1 MTTEAA
7 YTALV
12 QEAFIDPIRSVL
24 IIDDD
29 YPTWEEILDRK
40 SLVGICEIVAT
51 PDPESKSWLKEPGPV
66 LELIKKFR
74 QKKPGLMIDIYD
86 GAKASDTDEDVLASH
101 LHQSDMLILDYQ
113 LNGDKGDGKKSRS
126 IAHALLEN
134 RHFNLV
140 VIHTKADDLAVPF
153 NEMVLSLLAPCA
165 HLKDK
170 QPQIDESAA
179 RIKAYD
185 GENPE
190 ENILKALEGAFGV
203 EQYFYTRHAKTG
215 MKALGLVINGAAPFV
230 GFKEALDKLG
240 CNKGDIPKLLLWAM
254 KNFETRHAGQLAE
267 QQHRELSW
275 SSDHNCLWVRTDS
288 GFMSFA
294 KKDEPDLIGVLK
306 KALVAWQPSP
316 SRLLSAKFRSQ
327 IDEHGV
333 IVEDRALSNRHVYA
347 KFYERISKGTQEERM
362 SLIDDHVDRHIEQLT
377 TEIKDEIRAF
387 GISIVDSDDGTYLRH
402 YGIDLNNKAENELAI
417 RHYNGYVSTKKT
429 GGWHLTCGHVLQ
441 LDGDYWVCASP
452 ACDMYPD
459 NNVVGIDSD
468 DDRAVRSF
476 VAMKLYKRNGHPTGP
491 QINSNNLLFIN
502 IDGKVMP
509 FSIYSGDDKDGEK
522 TVAPT
527 WRFFLSMNKGKITR
541 DGDVLKAQIARFKT
555 SKDAITHEP
564 QEAKIVAQ
572 LRYEYALNL
581 IQKLGANLTRVGLDY
596 AV

>member
-1 MTTEAA
+1 MTTDAA

-29 YPTWEEILDRK
+29 YPTWEEILDRT
-40 SLVGICEIVAT
+40 SLAGICELVAKS
-51 PDPESKSWLKEPGPV
+51 DPESKSWLREPGPV

-86 GAKASDTDEDVLASH
+86 GAKASDTNEDVLASH

-140 VIHTKADDLAVPF
+140 VIHTKADNLAVPF
-153 NEMVLSLLAPCA
+153 NEMVLSLLSPCA
-165 HLKDK
+165 HIKDK
-170 QPQIDESAA
+170 QAQINEAAAKIKDFEGDNTEES
-179 RIKAYD
+179 IFQ
-185 GENPE
+185 
-190 ENILKALEGAFGV
+190 ALQDAFGTD
-203 EQYFYTRHAKTG
+203 QYFHTRHPKTG
-215 MKALGLVINGAAPFV
+215 TKSVGLLIKGEAPFV
-230 GFKEALDKLG
+230 EFKKALDRLG
-240 CNKGDIPKLLLWAM
+240 CKNGDIPKFLFWAM
-254 KNFETRHAGQLAE
+254 NNFETRHKDQLAE
-267 QQHRELSW
+267 QQYRELSW
-275 SSDHNCLWVRTDS
+275 SSDHNCLWIRTDS

-306 KALVAWQPSP
+306 KAIVAWQPSP

-333 IVEDRALSNRHVYA
+333 IVEDKALSNRHVYA
-347 KFYERISKGTQEERM
+347 KFYERIFKGTQEERM

-377 TEIKDEIRAF
+377 TEIKDEVRKF
-387 GISIVDSDDGTYLRH
+387 GISIVDSDDGTFLKH
-402 YGIDLNNKAENELAI
+402 YGIDLNKQAENELAI
-417 RHYNGYVSTKKT
+417 RHYNGYVSTKRM

-452 ACDMYPD
+452 ACDMYPN

-468 DDRAVRSF
+468 TERAVRSF
-476 VAMKLYKRNGHPTGP
+476 VAMKLYKRTGHPSGP
-491 QINSNNLLFIN
+491 QINSNNILFIN

-509 FSIYSGDDKDGEK
+509 FSIYSGNDDDGDK
-522 TVAPT
+522 TVSPT
-527 WRFFLSMNKGKITR
+527 WRLFLSMNKGKITKE
-541 DGDVLKAQIARFKT
+541 GDVLKAQIARFKT
-555 SKDAITHEP
+555 DNGGITHQTE
-564 QEAKIVAQ
+564 EAKIVAQ